1 MLSDGFASDC
11 MVPYGGMVE
20 VSSAGNKGAMNI
32 ERLKFESSESTAV
45 QIERDLREAIIRL
58 DLTPGARLSEQE
70 IATKLG
76 VSRQP
81 VREALIAL
89 SKSKLVSIRPNRG
102 TVVSRISARQMMES
116 RFVREAIE
124 TAVAARAC
132 VNFDPWIRSTIDD
145 ILGRQEAAV
154 QKQDYHLFRKED
166 EQFHLAIATG
176 AGCTLAWS
184 VIADVKA
191 HIDRVCNL
199 QLRKL
204 DSLGKLMRE
213 HQAIMDAIDQREPD
227 QAVAAMRNHL
237 NGILSDLPRI
247 EADNPELFE

>member
-1 MLSDGFASDC
+1 
-11 MVPYGGMVE
+11 
-20 VSSAGNKGAMNI
+20 MNI
-32 ERLKFESSESTAV
+32 ERLKIDTGESTAA

-58 DLTPGARLSEQE
+58 DLMPGARLSEQD
-70 IATKLG
+70 IADKLG

-81 VREALIAL
+81 VREALISL
-89 SKSKLVSIRPNRG
+89 GKSKLVSIRPNRG
-102 TVVSRISARQMMES
+102 TVVARISARQMMES

-124 TAVAARAC
+124 TAVVARAC
-132 VNFDPWIRSTIDD
+132 ANFDPWVRSTVDG
-145 ILGRQEAAV
+145 ILQRQEEALR
-154 QKQDYHLFRKED
+154 QQDHHMFRKED
-166 EQFHLAIATG
+166 EQFHLAVATG
-176 AGCTLAWS
+176 AGCTLAWN

-204 DSLGKLMRE
+204 DSLATLLRE
-213 HQAIMDAIDQREPD
+213 HQAIIQAIDQREPD
-227 QAVAAMRNHL
+227 RAVAAMRTHL

>member
-1 MLSDGFASDC
+1 MT
-11 MVPYGGMVE
+11 E
-20 VSSAGNKGAMNI
+20 SSTRKESAMNL
-32 ERLKFESSESTAV
+32 ERIKFESSDSTAM

-58 DLTPGARLSEQE
+58 DLTPGAKLSEQE

-124 TAVAARAC
+124 TAVVARAC
-132 VNFDPWIRSTIDD
+132 ANFDPWVRSTIDG
-145 ILGRQEAAV
+145 ILQRQETALRG
-154 QKQDYHLFRKED
+154 QDYHMFRKED

-204 DSLGKLMRE
+204 ESLDKLIRE
-213 HQAIMDAIDQREPD
+213 HEAIIEAIDQRNPD
-227 QAVAAMRNHL
+227 KAIAAMRTHL

>member
-1 MLSDGFASDC
+1 
-11 MVPYGGMVE
+11 
-20 VSSAGNKGAMNI
+20 MNI
-32 ERLKFESSESTAV
+32 EKLKFESGDSTAT

-58 DLTPGARLSEQE
+58 DLTPGAKLSEQE
-70 IATKLG
+70 IATQLG

-124 TAVAARAC
+124 TAVVARAC
-132 VNFDPWIRSTIDD
+132 ANFDPWVRSSVDG
-145 ILGRQEAAV
+145 ILQRQAEAMH
-154 QKQDYHLFRKED
+154 KQDHHMFRKED

-204 DSLGKLMRE
+204 ETLATLLRE
-213 HQAIMDAIDQREPD
+213 HEAIIQAIDRREPAN
-227 QAVAAMRNHL
+227 AVAAMRTHL